1 MIRGKYIM
9 DKSEEYRRNLAKKLV
24 PYYKKDPVLIASLCD
39 EVLDR
44 SGNMLGWLRTESS
57 NCFNK

>member
-1 MIRGKYIM
+1 M